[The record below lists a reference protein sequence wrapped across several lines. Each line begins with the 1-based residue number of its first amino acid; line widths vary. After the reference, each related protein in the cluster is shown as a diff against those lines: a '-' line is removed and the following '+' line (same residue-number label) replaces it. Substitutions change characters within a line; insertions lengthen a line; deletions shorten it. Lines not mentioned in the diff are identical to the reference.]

1 MPESVHQRLV
11 LPGPVEVRPEVLQAQ
26 TAWMIGHRTAAF
38 EELFARLQRKLRQVF
53 LTDYRVY
60 VSGSSGSGLWEG
72 ALRNSVRPDRKVLHL
87 TAGAFSERW
96 AQVSRANGLHA
107 DVIAVD
113 WGQAHDPQMVRD
125 ALQRERYDALCVV
138 HNETSTGVTN
148 PLHDIAGVLRDHEE
162 TLLLVDTVSG
172 LAGAEL
178 RVDDWG
184 IDVAL
189 TSSQKALALPPG
201 IAFGSVSDRVLE
213 RAATI
218 EHRGYYFD
226 FLELEKSLLK
236 NNTPTTPPVALMF
249 AADLQLDDILAEG
262 LAARWAR
269 HLHMRDRMHTW
280 MRARDFG
287 FYAQAGRRS
296 PTVTAVENTR
306 GIDVGAMAEFMAGR
320 GFAMDTGYG
329 KIRGLTFRVAHMGDM
344 QAEELDEILAG
355 LEAFLERRHD
365 LAHSGPR

>member
-1 MPESVHQRLV
+1 MPDSVHQRLV
-11 LPGPVEVRPEVLQAQ
+11 LPGPVEVRPEILQAQ
-26 TAWMIGHRTAAF
+26 TEWMIGHRTAAF
-38 EELFARLQRKLRQVF
+38 EELFARLQRKLRQAF
-53 LTDYRVY
+53 LTDSRVY

-87 TAGAFSERW
+87 TGGAFSERW

-113 WGQAHDPQMVRD
+113 WGRAHDAQMVRD
-125 ALQRERYDALCVV
+125 ALQRERFDAVCVV

-148 PLHDIAGVLRDHEE
+148 PLRDIAGVVREHEE

-201 IAFGSVSDRVLE
+201 IAFGSVSDRLLE
-213 RAATI
+213 RAAEI
-218 EHRGYYFD
+218 RHRGYYFD
-226 FLELEKSLLK
+226 FLELEKSLLED
-236 NNTPTTPPVALMF
+236 NTPTTPPVALMF
-249 AADLQLDDILAEG
+249 ASDRQLDDILAEG

-269 HLHMRDRMHTW
+269 HLEMRDRVHDW
-280 MRARDFG
+280 LLAHDFG
-287 FYAQAGRRS
+287 LYAQAGHRS
-296 PTVTAVENTR
+296 PTVTAVDNTR
-306 GIDVGAMAEFMAGR
+306 GIDVNAMADFMAGR
-320 GFAMDTGYG
+320 GFAMDKGYG
-329 KIRGLTFRVAHMGDM
+329 KIRGQTFRIAHMGDM
-344 QAEELDEILAG
+344 QLDELEEILAG
-355 LEAFLERRHD
+355 LKAFLEMQ
-365 LAHSGPR
+365 A

>member
-1 MPESVHQRLV
+1 MPQSAHQRLV
-11 LPGPVEVRPEVLQAQ
+11 LPGPVEVRPEILQAQ

-38 EELFARLQRKLRQVF
+38 EELFARLQGKLRQVF
-53 LTDYRVY
+53 LTDSRVY

-87 TAGAFSERW
+87 TGGAFSERW
-96 AQVSRANGLHA
+96 AQVSRANGLRTE
-107 DVIAVD
+107 VIAVN
-113 WGQAHDPQMVRD
+113 WGQAYDAQMVRD
-125 ALQRERYDALCVV
+125 ALQRERYDAVCVV

-148 PLHDIAGVLRDHEE
+148 PLRDIADVLREHEE

-178 RVDDWG
+178 RVDDWS

-201 IAFGSVSDRVLE
+201 IAFGSVSDRVLQ
-213 RAATI
+213 RAADI

-249 AADLQLDDILAEG
+249 AADRQLDDILAEG
-262 LAARWAR
+262 MEARWAR
-269 HLHMRDRMHTW
+269 HGRLRDRTHEW
-280 MRARDFG
+280 LLAHGFG
-287 FYAQAGRRS
+287 LYAQAGHRS
-296 PTVTAVENTR
+296 PTVTAVDNTR
-306 GIDVGAMAEFMAGR
+306 GIDVDAMEAFMAGR
-320 GFAMDTGYG
+320 GFAMDKGYG
-329 KIRGLTFRVAHMGDM
+329 KIRGQTFRIAHMGDM
-344 QAEELDEILAG
+344 HAEELNEILAG
-355 LEAFLERRHD
+355 LATFLETQ
-365 LAHSGPR
+365 A

>member
-1 MPESVHQRLV
+1 MPQSAHQRLV
-11 LPGPVEVRPEVLQAQ
+11 LPGPVEVRPEILQAQ

-38 EELFARLQRKLRQVF
+38 EELFARLQGKLRQVF
-53 LTDYRVY
+53 LTDSRVY

-87 TAGAFSERW
+87 TGGAFSERW
-96 AQVSRANGLHA
+96 AQVSRANGLRTE
-107 DVIAVD
+107 VIAVD
-113 WGQAHDPQMVRD
+113 WGQAHDAQMVRD
-125 ALQRERYDALCVV
+125 ALQRERYDAVCVV

-148 PLHDIAGVLRDHEE
+148 PLRDIADVLREHEE

-178 RVDDWG
+178 RVDDWS

-201 IAFGSVSDRVLE
+201 IAFGSVSDRVLQ
-213 RAATI
+213 RAADI

-249 AADLQLDDILAEG
+249 AADRQLDDILAEG
-262 LAARWAR
+262 MEARWAR
-269 HLHMRDRMHTW
+269 HGRLRDRTHEW
-280 MRARDFG
+280 LLAHGFG
-287 FYAQAGRRS
+287 LYAQAGHRS
-296 PTVTAVENTR
+296 PTVTAVDNTR
-306 GIDVGAMAEFMAGR
+306 GIDVDAMAAFMAGR
-320 GFAMDTGYG
+320 GFAMDKGYG
-329 KIRGLTFRVAHMGDM
+329 KIRGQTFRIAHMGDM
-344 QAEELDEILAG
+344 QSEELNEILAG
-355 LEAFLERRHD
+355 LATFLETQ
-365 LAHSGPR
+365 A